1 MSPCVGIGP
10 CVGKCMGPCV
20 GMGAPACVSMGPC
33 VDTWAPVWVYGPLC
47 GHIGP
52 MSPGPTKT
60 LLFSNMLI
68 SLALFAPRPPQI
80 SQYISQAP
88 AYVPLF
94 PPIPA
99 YNGLM
104 SPRPPERLL
113 FSNMFNIFG
122 PVCPQVPA
130 DISVY
135 LPNPRVYPSACPVF
149 SHIIAPCPP
158 DPRNAVVFQYV
169 QYLWPCLPS
178 GPCRYPN
185 ISPRPP
191 RMSPYFPP
199 FPHIMASCHP
209 DPPKGCCFPIC

>member
-52 MSPGPTKT
+52 MSPGPTET

-113 FSNMFNIFG
+113 FSNMLNIFCL
-122 PVCPQVPA
+122 VCPQG
-130 DISVY
+130 
-135 LPNPRVYPSACPVF
+135 PR
-149 SHIIAPCPP
+149 
-158 DPRNAVVFQYV
+158 
-169 QYLWPCLPS
+169 
-178 GPCRYPN
+178 RYPH
-185 ISPRPP
+185 ISPWPP
-191 RMSPYFPP
+191 RMSPYL
-199 FPHIMASCHP
+199 PHVLAYNGPCPP
-209 DPPKGCCFPIC
+209 DPPKRCCFPMCSISLALFAPRPMCGYIGPCVYI